1 MWHKDKPNL
10 LAVFVSDGRNDLKRV
25 VEPAEIRIYDF
36 SNKKLSLINS
46 CKVENGEECELQW
59 SCSGKALLAFVE
71 TEVDETGV
79 SYYGSTRLVLLPL
92 EGRRAHA
99 DEQLRC

>member
-1 MWHKDKPNL
+1 M
-10 LAVFVSDGRNDLKRV
+10 
-25 VEPAEIRIYDF
+25 
-36 SNKKLSLINS
+36 SLINS

-79 SYYGSTRLVLLPL
+79 SYYGSTRLVLLPITKDA
-92 EGRRAHA
+92 EHSQMNNYPMETSR
-99 DEQLRC
+99 